1 MAAERVIAAV
11 QHWVPVVGVGH
22 PGLEVVG
29 DHLLRA
35 AADIG
40 EGADMGTEPV
50 LVTLG
55 PARFGVGQVRAGQA
69 GNENLRLADDILVD
83 DTQRHASVIDFERLA
98 GAMLPAHR
106 RRPGVS
112 LPGMEMRAE
121 LGVAVALRMPAQI
134 FQPQQAQC
142 HAAAT
147 QLLLDRLPIRQRTIP
162 MARVNGRE
170 QASVKL
176 LLAQLRHGLPVQPD
190 RRGAVEIFL
199 HGRARDPHAA
209 RHRCIAQPQPLF
221 EPKHFLDPPHRHL
234 RSWHLPA
241 PPKRGDGSR
250 HYLPLSSEARADQ
263 GCRKRRYQV
272 PDWSEIRCRFPPK
285 SPAAFDRN
293 QVPVCSD
300 FCSSSAQSWFS
311 AAQGYFVYD
320 SHKSGA
326 QTISH
331 LRFGPRPIRA
341 PYLTREANFVAC
353 HRFNF
358 IERQDLLGVA
368 APGSTFLLNSPY
380 GADEVWNHL
389 PRSMQQQIIERR
401 LRFFVIDASKAAQEV
416 GLRGRINTILQT
428 CFFALA
434 GVLPRDEAINR
445 IKDSIRKTYAEKG
458 EELVQRNFRA
468 VDGTLD
474 RLHEVQVPAE
484 ATSRWDRAPAVPGD
498 APEFVRSVTA
508 KMFEARGDEIPV
520 SLMPVDGTF
529 PSGTA
534 AFEKRNLAESVPV
547 WEPEICIQ
555 CGQCSFVC
563 PHAVIRAKYNHADK
577 FAGAPATFKSA
588 PINVRDR
595 LPLIEPERRN
605 VAFFEAL
612 PVSDRARVD
621 FANVR
626 GVQFLEPLFEF
637 SGACAGCGETPYLKL
652 LSQLF
657 GDRLQIANATGCS
670 SIYGANLPVTPWAKN
685 REGRGPAW
693 SNSLFE
699 DNAEF
704 GLGFRLAADK
714 HLELATSLARGLAP
728 KLGAELVEAILAA
741 PPQHES
747 AIRAQRARVAT
758 LIERLHGLGDD
769 PAAKDLLSVVDHLV
783 RRSIWIV
790 GGDGWA
796 YDIGY
801 GGLDHVLAASRDVN
815 ILVLDTEVY

>member
-11 QHWVPVVGVGH
+11 QHRVPVVGVGH

-83 DTQRHASVIDFERLA
+83 DTQRHAGVIDFERLA

-300 FCSSSAQSWFS
+300 FC
-311 AAQGYFVYD
+311 
-320 SHKSGA
+320 
-326 QTISH
+326 
-331 LRFGPRPIRA
+331 
-341 PYLTREANFVAC
+341 
-353 HRFNF
+353 
-358 IERQDLLGVA
+358 
-368 APGSTFLLNSPY
+368 
-380 GADEVWNHL
+380 
-389 PRSMQQQIIERR
+389 
-401 LRFFVIDASKAAQEV
+401 
-416 GLRGRINTILQT
+416 
-428 CFFALA
+428 
-434 GVLPRDEAINR
+434 
-445 IKDSIRKTYAEKG
+445 
-458 EELVQRNFRA
+458 RN
-468 VDGTLD
+468 GN
-474 RLHEVQVPAE
+474 E
-484 ATSRWDRAPAVPGD
+484 
-498 APEFVRSVTA
+498 
-508 KMFEARGDEIPV
+508 
-520 SLMPVDGTF
+520 
-529 PSGTA
+529 
-534 AFEKRNLAESVPV
+534 
-547 WEPEICIQ
+547 
-555 CGQCSFVC
+555 
-563 PHAVIRAKYNHADK
+563 
-577 FAGAPATFKSA
+577 
-588 PINVRDR
+588 
-595 LPLIEPERRN
+595 
-605 VAFFEAL
+605 
-612 PVSDRARVD
+612 
-621 FANVR
+621 
-626 GVQFLEPLFEF
+626 
-637 SGACAGCGETPYLKL
+637 
-652 LSQLF
+652 
-657 GDRLQIANATGCS
+657 
-670 SIYGANLPVTPWAKN
+670 
-685 REGRGPAW
+685 
-693 SNSLFE
+693 
-699 DNAEF
+699 
-704 GLGFRLAADK
+704 
-714 HLELATSLARGLAP
+714 
-728 KLGAELVEAILAA
+728 
-741 PPQHES
+741 
-747 AIRAQRARVAT
+747 
-758 LIERLHGLGDD
+758 
-769 PAAKDLLSVVDHLV
+769 
-783 RRSIWIV
+783 
-790 GGDGWA
+790 
-796 YDIGY
+796 
-801 GGLDHVLAASRDVN
+801 
-815 ILVLDTEVY
+815 